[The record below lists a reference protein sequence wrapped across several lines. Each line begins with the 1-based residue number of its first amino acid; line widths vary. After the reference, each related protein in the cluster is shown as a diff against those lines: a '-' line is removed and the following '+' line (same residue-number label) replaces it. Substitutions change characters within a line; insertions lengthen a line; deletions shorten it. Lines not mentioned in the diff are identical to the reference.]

1 MANFKKIA
9 PTELLDNP
17 FKLIGKDWMLLSSAN
32 AGDGDVCGKDY
43 NTMTASWGGVGILW
57 EKPVAFIFVRPQR
70 HTFGFTEENDTMTL
84 SFFGG
89 EYKKEMGFCGKNSG
103 RDCDKMKETGLTP
116 EFAEGTVYIKEAKN
130 VLILRTLAVTEMS
143 PDSFLDKDIEPSCY
157 PNKDYHIVYI
167 AEIVKTL
174 EK

>member
-1 MANFKKIA
+1 MKEINIRDIKESAVKMISDDWA
-9 PTELLDNP
+9 LLT
-17 FKLIGKDWMLLSSAN
+17 
-32 AGDGDVCGKDY
+32 AGNEKGF
-43 NTMTASWGGVGILW
+43 NTMTVSWGGIGELW
-57 EKPVAFIFVRPQR
+57 GKDVAFIFVRPQR
-70 HTFGFTEENDTMTL
+70 YTKEFIDREGMMTL

-116 EFAEGTVYIKEAKN
+116 AFTDGTVYIKEAKT
-130 VLILRTLAVTEMS
+130 VLILKTLAVTEMT
-143 PDSFLDKDIEPSCY
+143 PDSFLDKEIDSSCY